1 MVFLFYHRYLSHN
14 NITVLHNQD
23 FKELKAVKYL
33 DLSYSNV
40 SEIKGS
46 PFVNLSYLEQLH
58 LQHNR
63 LEDKGVNADT
73 LKTSGRLSHLDL
85 TGNMFTSIPDVSGR
99 YLPHLYHLDI
109 SENRI
114 SYIGRDQLRNM
125 TSLYVLVLRGNPLEY
140 IHNDAFMECKR
151 VTDLNLDF
159 TGIKRL
165 PDMSNMARLTDLYII
180 HSSLEYFPEDFCTT
194 NPHLIIVE
202 ATANNLQK
210 MINFSGCKN
219 LFSLALDHN
228 NISEIPNGTLTG
240 LTKLDV
246 LKLEHNRISYIAPG
260 VFDDLRILKSLTLY
274 HNNIAELPPG
284 IFGQVTALRKLNL
297 GFNNIPSLPSGIF
310 ANNTILTHL
319 WLNDNN
325 IKEVHPAAFAAM
337 PHLDILDMSSNYFCS
352 LQFPEVFPSLRILS
366 LEQLWCLHN
375 VPSPHKTPTAQEI
388 YYTYAYHCSLWKNA
402 VYYND
407 TEQPTVITGA
417 TDEVTLPTD
426 VVTLPE
432 DPFEKDCNTEGAS
445 PDRISLIEDIAKLY
459 NLTIVWGPDCSFTLE
474 GPVTLGL
481 TADEIAKNGEPTS
494 VFDENENIVVG
505 TDNEEV
511 FDGANIFRNHYVP
524 QPTPRPWKEVK
535 CFPRPNPSTSCDN
548 LLEPYYYTELEETT
562 LGSDVST
569 DELPLNICREFTQFH
584 LIEQY
589 ALTDPEGFVSHFC
602 TGECV
607 KPLYDYFKA
616 CDKMS
621 NTSNASYLDLLCT
634 SNAAGE
640 KCARLLSNSNT
651 FGDDCGTSEE
661 SDVCPKNCSAALQ
674 EMNQTFGCCFYTRLA
689 LLNGTMKAN
698 EILNKKC
705 GVENPGLCKRSALSG
720 NVIVVPGEEENDH
733 SDHSASGASSMV
745 IFATLFFGIISY
757 YI

>member
-1 MVFLFYHRYLSHN
+1 MLFYCRYLSHN
-14 NITVLHNQD
+14 NITVLHSQD
-23 FKELKAVKYL
+23 FKDLKAVKYL

-73 LKTSGRLSHLDL
+73 LKTSGRLSYLDL

-99 YLPHLYHLDI
+99 YLPHLHRLDI

-114 SYIGRDQLRNM
+114 SYIGHDQLRNM

-165 PDMSNMARLTDLYII
+165 PDMSNMARLTDLHII

-202 ATANNLQK
+202 ASANNLQTVT
-210 MINFSGCKN
+210 NFSGCHN
-219 LFSLALDHN
+219 LSYLALDN
-228 NISEIPNGTLTG
+228 NQISEISDGVFTG
-240 LTKLDV
+240 LSKLEI
-246 LKLEHNRISYIAPG
+246 LKLHENHISYIAPG
-260 VFDDLRILKSLTLY
+260 VFDNLIKLKSLTLD
-274 HNNIAELPPG
+274 HNNITNLPLG
-284 IFGQVTALRKLNL
+284 IFSHLTSLQKLDL
-297 GFNNIPSLPSGIF
+297 SFNHISILQSGVF
-310 ANNTILTHL
+310 ANNTLLSGL
-319 WLNDNN
+319 WLNNNN
-325 IKEVHPAAFAAM
+325 IHEVHPVAFTQM
-337 PHLDILDMSSNYFCS
+337 RYLQTLVMSFNYFCS
-352 LQFPEVFPSLRILS
+352 LEFPEAGFPSLRVLG

-375 VPSPHKTPTAQEI
+375 VPEPYTIPNAQEI
-388 YYTYAYHCSLWKNA
+388 YYTYAYHCHLWEEFLNSTT
-402 VYYND
+402 VYLND
-407 TEQPTVITGA
+407 SVLPP
-417 TDEVTLPTD
+417 TLPP
-426 VVTLPE
+426 TLPPITFPTHSVPTLP
-432 DPFEKDCNTEGAS
+432 DNPFEQDCNTEGAS
-445 PDRISLIEDIAKLY
+445 PDQISLIEDIAKLY
-459 NLTIVWGPDCSFTLE
+459 NLTIVWGPDCRLTIE
-474 GPVTLGL
+474 NPLGL
-481 TADEIAKNGEPTS
+481 TADEIENLRNG
-494 VFDENENIVVG
+494 
-505 TDNEEV
+505 
-511 FDGANIFRNHYVP
+511 
-524 QPTPRPWKEVK
+524 QPTAALDEMRAE
-535 CFPRPNPSTSCDN
+535 N
-548 LLEPYYYTELEETT
+548 TEREDSIEETRKHVCYPQQNADACPSVS
-562 LGSDVST
+562 SDRI
-569 DELPLNICREFTQFH
+569 LPHICREFTQFH

-640 KCARLLSNSNT
+640 KCARLLSNINT
-651 FGDDCGTSEE
+651 FGGDCSTIEE
-661 SDVCPKNCSAALQ
+661 SDVCPRNCRAALQ
-674 EMNQTFGCCFYTRLA
+674 EMNHTFGCCFYTRLA

-705 GVENPGLCKRSALSG
+705 SVENPGMCKRGALSG
-720 NVIVVPGEEENDH
+720 NVIVVPGEEEHDH
-733 SDHSASGASSMV
+733 SDYSASGASSID
-745 IFATLFFGIISY
+745 IFAILFFGIISCY
-757 YI
+757 M